1 MKTNEE
7 KPRTRKLVDA
17 IIISSLSSVIAT
29 VIGGVAFMVY
39 TQARDAT
46 NDIRDIKIQLQKT
59 QAELKQAND
68 TIISELAPL
77 RAEHEIA
84 NKRFDEISRFL
95 QTQSDGF
102 SLPESPTYG
111 DIKKEEDD
119 LKDQFNPTQQQAPP
133 NINQ

>member
-84 NKRFDEISRFL
+84 NKRFD
-95 QTQSDGF
+95 
-102 SLPESPTYG
+102 
-111 DIKKEEDD
+111 
-119 LKDQFNPTQQQAPP
+119 
-133 NINQ
+133 